1 VKTMLVNEFGE
12 VLASQYRP
20 ARFATSAI
28 ISQTVMSALLMWF
41 QTTKH
46 NHIYSPLKFSSNG
59 IKSGYKSKERV
70 TFSVSMQQE
79 RVV

>member
-1 VKTMLVNEFGE
+1 MLVNEFGE

-28 ISQTVMSALLMWF
+28 ISQTVMMCVLLMWF